1 MGHISIEQNDTGHY
15 AIAIHNRFLLWRRVA
30 GTSKMVYYTSNHS
43 YNNAIHVLTIVELLH
58 CSLKG
63 RLAIVLVTAFPV
75 ETHTHCLSDY
85 SESQSYHHIRQVDAF
100 QYKSNPI

>member
-1 MGHISIEQNDTGHY
+1 MEKSGRDIEN
-15 AIAIHNRFLLWRRVA
+15 V
-30 GTSKMVYYTSNHS
+30 VYYTSNHS

-63 RLAIVLVTAFPV
+63 KRVIILVTAFPV
-75 ETHTHCLSDY
+75 ETHPHCLSDY

>member
-15 AIAIHNRFLLWRRVA
+15 AIAIHNRFLLWRYIENV
-30 GTSKMVYYTSNHS
+30 VYYTSNHS

-63 RLAIVLVTAFPV
+63 KRVIILVTAFPV
-75 ETHTHCLSDY
+75 ETHPHCLSDY